1 MMEFII
7 FIILMLAD
15 LLDGNRTYYLSIS
28 DGTKGIRE
36 INVND
41 LSVDK
46 VMDFTSLDSA
56 YEEGINCQIN

>member
-1 MMEFII
+1 MLRWLLVMEIEPII
-7 FIILMLAD
+7 
-15 LLDGNRTYYLSIS
+15 LSIS

-46 VMDFTSLDSA
+46 VIDFTSLDSA